1 MLKAA
6 NPESPSLR
14 PQLQAEESRNLL
26 FCVDTLVAFCFALV
40 TESDL
45 VHPHS
50 SPLGKSR
57 PLPLSGVRVHGL
69 GWKASVLEGSVL
81 TNDWFRLGCGVPF

>member
-1 MLKAA
+1 M
-6 NPESPSLR
+6 
-14 PQLQAEESRNLL
+14 
-26 FCVDTLVAFCFALV
+26 AFCFALV

-57 PLPLSGVRVHGL
+57 PSPLPGVRVHGL
-69 GWKASVLEGSVL
+69 GWKANVLEGSVL
-81 TNDWFRLGCGVPF
+81 TNDWLRLGCGVPFWPMDLSRESAEEAFGFGVCVLVLK